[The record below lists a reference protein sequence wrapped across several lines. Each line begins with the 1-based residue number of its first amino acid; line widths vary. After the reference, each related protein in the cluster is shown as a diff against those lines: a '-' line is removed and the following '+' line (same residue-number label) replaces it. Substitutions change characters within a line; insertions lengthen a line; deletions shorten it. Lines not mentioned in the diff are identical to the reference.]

1 MIKAGS
7 TLVHDGSSFQ
17 VSLQSRR
24 DHLWFHFIKG
34 DQKATE
40 GESMYGDS
48 TIEMD
53 LSTQGGR
60 AAILQTRRNWA
71 GARDVNAEFQE
82 DAAAQY
88 LRLY

>member
-1 MIKAGS
+1 
-7 TLVHDGSSFQ
+7 
-17 VSLQSRR
+17 
-24 DHLWFHFIKG
+24 
-34 DQKATE
+34 
-40 GESMYGDS
+40 MYGDS